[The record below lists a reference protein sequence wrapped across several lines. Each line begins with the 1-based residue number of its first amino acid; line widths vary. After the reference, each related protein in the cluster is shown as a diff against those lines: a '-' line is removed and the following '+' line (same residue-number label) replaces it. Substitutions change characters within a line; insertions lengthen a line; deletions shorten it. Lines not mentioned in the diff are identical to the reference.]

1 MSTDKE
7 VELKAKMA
15 KGLEFKEAGGVEFK
29 AGNFEKGALRQY
41 HYALLHLR
49 GLNDNPMAV
58 AKSRDPENLKE
69 SDITELEKELS
80 TINSNMALCQLRLG
94 RLNQITRC
102 ANAALKANPFNK
114 KAKFRL
120 VQGLVREGAII
131 KATKLLEE
139 LEKDSP
145 NACRFIDP
153 AFAAERRQIEKKEKQ
168 SDDKQRKEFGGMFDR
183 TKN

>member
-29 AGNFEKGALRQY
+29 AGNFEKALRQY

-145 NACRFIDP
+145 NDP